1 MPLTSKVVSDYRHK
15 FYKVTNVC
23 RNEQKRKH
31 TQALS
36 QPLICLAQSYVTSDI
51 APLLPLLTS

>member
-1 MPLTSKVVSDYRHK
+1 MCAEMNK
-15 FYKVTNVC
+15 
-23 RNEQKRKH
+23 KRKH